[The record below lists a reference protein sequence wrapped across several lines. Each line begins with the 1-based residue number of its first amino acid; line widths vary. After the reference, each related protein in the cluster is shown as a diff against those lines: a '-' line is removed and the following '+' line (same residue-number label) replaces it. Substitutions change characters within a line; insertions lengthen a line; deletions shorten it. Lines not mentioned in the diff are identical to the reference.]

1 MCSSPIILGF
11 KATGARGLSVSP
23 FHRHTALFTNMTS
36 DSHSFIETL
45 GREALTQIQLKKLQA
60 MLAPVLETNPF
71 YRRKLGEAGVR
82 QPGDIQTLEDYR
94 RLPFTTKDELSADG
108 KAHPPYGTNL
118 TFPREWYI
126 RIHQTSGTTGEPLRC
141 LDTDESWNWWGR
153 CWEAVY
159 NAAGVTSSDRIFFAF
174 SFGPFIGFWSA
185 YEGARRIGALSV
197 PGGGMTSLQRVTL
210 SAPTIFRR

>member
-1 MCSSPIILGF
+1 M
-11 KATGARGLSVSP
+11 
-23 FHRHTALFTNMTS
+23 
-36 DSHSFIETL
+36 
-45 GREALTQIQLKKLQA
+45 
-60 MLAPVLETNPF
+60 
-71 YRRKLGEAGVR
+71 R
-82 QPGDIQTLEDYR
+82 QPEEIRTLEDYR

-118 TFPREWYI
+118 TFPLEQYI

-141 LDTDESWNWWGR
+141 LDTEESWNWWGR

-185 YEGARRIGALSV
+185 YEGAPADWCAVCSGRRNDFASAAAGYLF
-197 PGGGMTSLQRVTL
+197 QRYFDTDLYPHVCL
-210 SAPTIFRR
+210 ASR